1 MTQERLLKYYIQL
14 SLDRLNY
21 HLEDIVEAI
30 MAYTDVAIDYD
41 LSFYLD
47 ISNLD
52 CFNNIISNYFYL
64 GEDSYMFDLNNVM
77 NFYDYG
83 LKYLNYIVMI
93 ESDEFICAIYHD
105 TIFEYSLHKKKHKKR
120 YYIVVKSIDKSPFIM
135 LKQ

>member
-1 MTQERLLKYYIQL
+1 M
-14 SLDRLNY
+14 
-21 HLEDIVEAI
+21 V
-30 MAYTDVAIDYD
+30 YTGVAIDYD

-77 NFYDYG
+77 NFYDYY
-83 LKYLNYIVMI
+83 LKHFNHIVMI
-93 ESDEFICAIYHD
+93 ESDEFICTIYHD
-105 TIFEYSLHKKKHKKR
+105 TIFKYLLHKEKHKKR

-135 LKQ
+135 LK